1 LGTYD
6 DCLLLKLI
14 LLAIA
19 ADANRVEEIINSPEI
34 NPNNP
39 VINIRPVK
47 ISLFKLLIVNNLLVV
62 KLIKCLR

>member
-1 LGTYD
+1 M
-6 DCLLLKLI
+6 

-19 ADANRVEEIINSPEI
+19 ADANRVDEIINSPEI